1 MISPEFSVSSSHLL
15 VHRNKVVN
23 PILLSCIERFLLL
36 MRLTYPFHHGNA
48 KLGRFLQWRG
58 RHRSADSNLDPLPR
72 LDQPGI
78 GEFLLSLRSGILD
91 HPARLA
97 TCNCLIRG
105 GADCSRPL
113 VMGTSLLLMRRRFLW
128 LCTYFWALF
137 WWPKLSTMCPRPFR
151 PKFWKFSP
159 YERIWRPWFYMFL
172 ASFFKTFFATSQV
185 HAYCVHCPGIV
196 GLGQCWDRCKPTPS
210 ERFLSGREVRKGCGR
225 CHRLISAT
233 MIFLFFVLLWV
244 PGGFSHMLYFQP
256 LKWDEDFEGQYFQWV
271 WNYQPG
277 AVLSLLRRL
286 HVFVWIYPDW
296 GVCSG
301 ALRWNWRQWEDA
313 GGCGVHGNNKLF
325 NGRIRRL
332 YTRYQSRKLVGGFS
346 VCLFIFQHVI
356 FGLIRV
362 IICLPH
368 VVHIGMV
375 LEPIE
380 EGSSLAWWWWWVWRL
395 SSTWSRLW
403 PSPLATVSATT
414 PASCACP
421 GPVSCGLIEMEVA
434 SLTGRNFKSTCLLRQ
449 GRVTMPQLNHLD
461 RLFECMDRDQ
471 TGRLSYEEIS
481 AGLLDSDLKWT
492 SLKLQWPKIRPM
504 DRPKFVGHGDQLVAW
519 IEAENRLF
527 ESGAV

>member
-1 MISPEFSVSSSHLL
+1 MISPEFSVSASHLL

-36 MRLTYPFHHGNA
+36 MRLTYPFRHGNA

-105 GADCSRPL
+105 GADCHDHWLWGHHCYWWGEDFYDSVR
-113 VMGTSLLLMRRRFLW
+113 TSGHCFGGQSCQRCVRGCSGQNSENSCPTNASEDHGFICFWRVFLQLFCNFSGSCLL
-128 LCTYFWALF
+128 CS
-137 WWPKLSTMCPRPFR
+137 LSQ
-151 PKFWKFSP
+151 
-159 YERIWRPWFYMFL
+159 ELL
-172 ASFFKTFFATSQV
+172 ASANAEIDASLHRV
-185 HAYCVHCPGIV
+185 
-196 GLGQCWDRCKPTPS
+196 
-210 ERFLSGREVRKGCGR
+210 ERFLSGREMRKGCGR
-225 CHRLISAT
+225 WHRLISAT

-313 GGCGVHGNNKLF
+313 GGCGVHGNNKFF

-346 VCLFIFQHVI
+346 LCLFIFQHVI

-434 SLTGRNFKSTCLLRQ
+434 SLTGRNFKSTCCC
-449 GRVTMPQLNHLD
+449 D
-461 RLFECMDRDQ
+461 RE
-471 TGRLSYEEIS
+471 G
-481 AGLLDSDLKWT
+481 
-492 SLKLQWPKIRPM
+492 
-504 DRPKFVGHGDQLVAW
+504 
-519 IEAENRLF
+519 
-527 ESGAV
+527 